1 MTAIIQKEIDNRA
14 IELKRQAFVA
24 KVESDCLDLCV
35 GESKTFRLFDL
46 QSLQR
51 LKTRFSRLKDTAGR
65 DLRTTMDG
73 NNVTVTRYDDE
84 EIR

>member
-1 MTAIIQKEIDNRA
+1 MTAIIQNEIDNRA

-24 KVESDCLDLCV
+24 KIESDCLDLCV
-35 GESKTFRLFDL
+35 GESKTFKFFDL

>member
-1 MTAIIQKEIDNRA
+1 MTAIIQNEIDNRA

-35 GESKTFRLFDL
+35 GESKTFKFFDL

>member
-35 GESKTFRLFDL
+35 GESKTFKFFDL

>member
-35 GESKTFRLFDL
+35 GECKTFKFFDL

-73 NNVTVTRYDDE
+73 NNVTVTRYEDE